1 MMRFK
6 HTKTLLGILL
16 PVLLF
21 SCSDEDSGGTE
32 KGQVKVN
39 IQAGMGNGVS
49 TRAYDAQWEVS
60 DAIGIAMMD
69 NSRTNF
75 INSIFNNR
83 YYTPSGNESFT
94 PASTDQ
100 TIYFPQDGS
109 QVYFKGYYPY
119 RSDLTSDM
127 TFPVDLSDQ
136 SSLPA
141 IDVMTSEHLAGFS
154 KSDPNV
160 HLRMHHRLTKVTFK
174 FIRGEGLEELPLFN
188 SAVTIHGMKTTGT
201 CEILNDTVIV
211 EDNINDIN
219 LPDRGI
225 ETERTGI
232 VMPRPA
238 GQGVTFDFNFTDG
251 SNFKAAMSDTLQLLS
266 GYKYTFYITLEKTS
280 VSLWVDIQDWVDT
293 DPSYFEIINATY
305 PFANENVNDGDKMA
319 VYLKGTGGTFSYF
332 DSLRYQLSDDSWYS
346 LTNSPNLTWEDAV
359 PFELSSTFRAS
370 MKYADAKGTNQM
382 PDILVSDEVTVDRYH
397 GVGLTFMH
405 AGSRIVVRLQSTTF
419 TDAELA
425 SANIVL
431 PQYMTGASELNGE
444 FIPGAIRGDIEVNK
458 DNPADKFAIVQPQ
471 TVEADEDMVKIT
483 INGETYT
490 ATRNTDYIFEKGKS
504 YLLDVTLNKT
514 QVSLGVRVIPWV
526 AGGQVDL
533 TVDPIQVTGTLEGT
547 DDFFVGKSIRVY
559 KFGDNYETAKY
570 DCTLSN
576 GQKVWNGPVI
586 YWDDN
591 LASLPITLA
600 GAYYGDAALV
610 PTGISNTNTTFPWN
624 LPQNQSAGY
633 NQYDLLMDSKTFSS
647 PQMVN
652 FNFKHVLS
660 KVKVVL
666 KSAMNGSV
674 PEFSDADL
682 QGATITLNNFILN
695 GNASL
700 PNSNVVATGAK
711 TTLTPMLNA
720 PDPSDPDSPSPI
732 YTGLVIPQTI
742 TAGTSVISVQL
753 VGFPAST
760 FNGSIQSDLLF
771 EAGKITKIVLTLEKT
786 KINLSATLE
795 PWTDGDEGQVII
807 Q

>member
-1 MMRFK
+1 MRFK
-6 HTKTLLGILL
+6 HTRTLLGILL
-16 PVLLF
+16 PVLFF
-21 SCSDEDSGGTE
+21 SCSDEDSGSPE

-39 IQAGMGNGVS
+39 LQAGMGNGVT
-49 TRAYDAQWEVS
+49 TRAYDAQWEAS
-60 DAIGIAMMD
+60 DAIGIAMLD
-69 NSRTNF
+69 NSRTTF
-75 INSIFNNR
+75 INGIFNNR

-94 PASTDQ
+94 PASADQ

-119 RSDLTSDM
+119 RSDLTSNM

-201 CEILNDTVIV
+201 CDILEDTVLID
-211 EDNINDIN
+211 DNINDIS

-251 SNFKAAMSDTLQLLS
+251 SNFTAAMSDTLQLLS

-293 DPSYFEIINATY
+293 EPSYFEIINATY

-319 VYLKGTGGTFSYF
+319 VYLKGAGDSYSFF

-346 LTNSPNLTWEDAV
+346 LTNSPNLSWEDAV
-359 PFELSSTFRAS
+359 PFEQSSTFRAS
-370 MKYADAKGTNQM
+370 MRYADVKGTNQM

-397 GVGLTFMH
+397 GVGLTFTH
-405 AGSRIVVRLQSTTF
+405 AGSRIVVRLQSSTF

-425 SANIVL
+425 SADIVL
-431 PQYMTGASELNGE
+431 PQYMIGGSELNGE
-444 FIPGAIRGDIEVNK
+444 FIPGTARGDVQVNK

-471 TVEADEDMVKIT
+471 TVDADDDMVKVT

-490 ATRNTDYIFEKGKS
+490 ATRNTAYVFEKGKS

-533 TVDPIQVTGTLEGT
+533 TVDPIQVTGTLEET
-547 DDFFVGKSIRVY
+547 DDFFVGKSIQVY
-559 KFGDNYETAKY
+559 KFGSNFEEAQYN
-570 DCTLSN
+570 CTLA
-576 GQKVWNGPVI
+576 GGDKVWNGPVI

-591 LASLPITLA
+591 LAALPITMS
-600 GAYYGDAALV
+600 GAYYGDPSLI
-610 PTGISNTNTTFPWN
+610 PSGISNTNTTFPWN
-624 LPQNQSAGY
+624 LPQNQNAGY

-652 FNFKHVLS
+652 FNFQHVLS

-682 QGATITLNNFILN
+682 QGATITLNNFVLN

-700 PNSNVVATGAK
+700 PNSNVVPTGAK

-720 PDPSDPDSPSPI
+720 PDSSDPDSPSPI
-732 YTGLVIPQTI
+732 YTALVIPQTI
-742 TAGTSVISVQL
+742 SAETSVISVQL

-771 EAGKITKIVLTLEKT
+771 EAGKVTKIVLTLEKT

>member
-1 MMRFK
+1 MRFIY
-6 HTKTLLGILL
+6 TTIFLGIIL
-16 PVLLF
+16 PALF
-21 SCSDEDSGGTE
+21 LSCSENDSDNPD
-32 KGQVKVN
+32 KGNVKAN
-39 IQAGMGNGVS
+39 FQAGMGIP
-49 TRAYDAQWEVS
+49 TKAYDASWETN

-69 NSRTNF
+69 SRQTSF
-75 INSIFNNR
+75 INNNFNNR
-83 YYTPSGNESFT
+83 YYTPTGTENFM
-94 PASTDQ
+94 PASADQ
-100 TIYFPQDGS
+100 TLYFPQDGS
-109 QVYFKGYYPY
+109 SVYFKGYYPY
-119 RSDLTSDM
+119 RPDLPMNM
-127 TFPVDLSDQ
+127 TFPVNVTDQ
-136 SSLPA
+136 SVLPA
-141 IDVMTSEHLAGFS
+141 IDVMTSEHLSGFS

-160 HLRMHHRLTKVTFK
+160 HLRMHHLLSKVTFK

-188 SAVTIHGMKTTGT
+188 STVTIHGMNTTGT
-201 CEILNDTVIV
+201 CDILKNTVIV
-211 EDNINDIN
+211 DDNINDIL
-219 LPDRGI
+219 LPDRGV

-232 VMPRPA
+232 IMPRPA

-251 SNFKAAMSDTLQLLS
+251 SNFKAAMSDTLNLKP

-280 VSLWVDIQDWVDT
+280 VSLWVDIKDWIDT

-319 VYLKGTGGTFSYF
+319 VYLKGTEGTFNYL

-359 PFELSSTFRAS
+359 PFETSSTFRAS

-419 TDAELA
+419 TDAELT
-425 SANIVL
+425 SADIVL
-431 PQYMTGASELNGE
+431 PQYMIGASELNGE
-444 FIPGAIRGDIEVNK
+444 FIPGATRGDVEVNK
-458 DNPADKFAIVQPQ
+458 DNPEDKFAIVQPQ
-471 TVEADEDMVKIT
+471 TIDANEDMVKII

-490 ATRNTDYIFEKGKS
+490 ATRNTAYVFEKGKS

-514 QVSLGVRVIPWV
+514 QVTLGVRVIPWV

-533 TVDPIQVTGTLEGT
+533 TVDPIQVTGTLEDT
-547 DDFFVGKSIRVY
+547 DDFFVGKSIQVY
-559 KFGDNYETAKY
+559 KFGDNYETAQY
-570 DCTLSN
+570 DCSLSS

-610 PTGISNTNTTFPWN
+610 PSGISNTNTTFPWS

-633 NQYDLLMDSKTFSS
+633 NQYDLLMDSETFSS

-660 KVKVVL
+660 RVKVVL
-666 KSAMNGSV
+666 KSAVNNND
-674 PEFSDADL
+674 PEFTDQEL
-682 QGATITLNNFILN
+682 QGATITLNNFILS

-700 PNSNVVATGAK
+700 LNADVVPTGAK
-711 TTLTPMLNA
+711 TSLTPMLNA
-720 PDPSDPDSPSPI
+720 PDSSDPDYPSPI
-732 YTGLVIPQTI
+732 YSGLVIPQTI
-742 TAGTSVISVQL
+742 SAGTSVISVQL
-753 VGFPAST
+753 TGYPAST
-760 FNGSIQSDLLF
+760 FNGSIQSQLRF
-771 EAGKITKIVLTLEKT
+771 EAGKITKIILTLEKT
-786 KINLSATLE
+786 RINISATLE
-795 PWTDGDEGQVII
+795 PWTDGDTGQVVI